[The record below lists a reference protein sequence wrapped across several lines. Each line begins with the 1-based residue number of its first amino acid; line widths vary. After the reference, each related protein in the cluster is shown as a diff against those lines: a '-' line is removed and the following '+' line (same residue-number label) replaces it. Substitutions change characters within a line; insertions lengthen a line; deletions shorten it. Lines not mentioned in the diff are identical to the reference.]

1 MKYDST
7 GKLYE
12 DFVVTRKLILVSF
25 ATLLML
31 MTEAV
36 FARVGGLPDFTELV
50 EESGPAV
57 VNIRVTQFGERAL
70 GRPDGMDGPQGEQE
84 IPEFF
89 RRFFD
94 VPGNPNGPG
103 GSRPD
108 RRGAGSGFIFES
120 DGYIITNHH
129 VVDGADQ
136 IIVRMADRRE
146 FEAELIGSDPLSD
159 IALLKIDAEDLPTL
173 KLGDSK
179 NLKPGEWVVAIGSPF
194 NFDQSVTA
202 GIVSAKG
209 RSTNQQQYVPFIQT
223 DVAINRG
230 NSGGPL
236 LNMDGEVVGINSWI
250 LSSGGGYIGLSFS
263 IPIETAN
270 GAVKQLLETGK
281 VSRGLLGVQ
290 VGVVNREMAEAFG
303 LERPV
308 GALVNDVS
316 PGSAAERAGIEPGDV
331 ILAFNDERI
340 ESSGDLPP
348 VVGVNPPGTE
358 AEVLVVR
365 NGKEKTFTV
374 TLDALESDDEGNL
387 RASTQEDRSGNV
399 LGIVVEPINENRRR
413 ALGNPEG
420 GVLVSHI
427 DSDAAFRAGLRNGDV
442 VLTINN
448 KAVEDVDGFN
458 SIVESLPEGK
468 AVALRVMR
476 DGITR
481 YIAYT
486 PAVED

>member
-1 MKYDST
+1 MTKRFVIGIFSICLFLTAGT
-7 GKLYE
+7 G
-12 DFVVTRKLILVSF
+12 
-25 ATLLML
+25 
-31 MTEAV
+31 
-36 FARVGGLPDFTELV
+36 FARVTGLPDFTDLV
-50 EESGPAV
+50 ERTSPAV
-57 VNIRVTQFGERAL
+57 VNIRVTQFGT
-70 GRPDGMDGPQGEQE
+70 RPGENAEGMQNPHSEQE

-94 VPGNPNGPG
+94 VPGAPQGMV
-103 GSRPD
+103 PD
-108 RRGAGSGFIFES
+108 RRGAGSGFILES

-129 VVDGADQ
+129 VVEDADQ
-136 IIVRMADRRE
+136 IIIRMADRRE

-159 IALLKIDAEDLPTL
+159 IALLKIDAKNLPTL

-179 NLKPGEWVVAIGSPF
+179 ALRPGEWVVAIGSPF

-223 DVAINRG
+223 DVAINQG

-250 LSSGGGYIGLSFS
+250 LSSGGGYMGLSFS
-263 IPIETAN
+263 IPIETASS
-270 GAVKQLLETGK
+270 AVRQLRESGK
-281 VSRGLLGVQ
+281 VSRGLMGVQ
-290 VGVVNREMAEAFG
+290 VGPVTREMAEAFG

-316 PGSAAERAGIEPGDV
+316 AGGAAERAGIEPGDV
-331 ILAFNDERI
+331 ILEFDGEEI

-348 VVGVNPPGTE
+348 VVGANPPGTE
-358 AEVLVVR
+358 AEVLVSR
-365 NGKEKTFTV
+365 NGKKKTFV
-374 TLDALESDDEGNL
+374 VRLDALESDEEGNL
-387 RASTQEDRSGNV
+387 LSSSGSSGKSNPIG
-399 LGIVVEPINENRRR
+399 LLVEPISDNRRQ

-420 GVLVSHI
+420 GVIVSRI
-427 DSDAAFRAGLRNGDV
+427 ESDTAFRAGLRTGDV
-442 VLTINN
+442 ILTINN
-448 KAVEDVDGFN
+448 MAVEDLDSFDE
-458 SIVESLPEGK
+458 IVESLPEGK

-476 DGITR
+476 DGVTR

-486 PAVED
+486 PSVED